1 MNAPLDSLK
10 AVSPAPDFRDHAAER
25 LLPYR
30 LAKRAGAAI
39 EWRNAGYHLLCR
51 DDVDVGILQ
60 EIQRVHG
67 DPLSCEWLG
76 DDVFDHRLGRLYD
89 ASRAS
94 TEALM
99 EGLAEHVDL
108 DHLLQEL
115 PRTEDLLDAEN
126 EAPVIRLINGIFS
139 EALRLEASDIH
150 VEPFEHELVVR
161 LRVDGALRVALRP
174 PRVLAPML
182 ISRIKVM
189 AKLDIAEKRQPQ
201 DGRITVRTAGRHV
214 DIRVSTLPGIHGERV
229 VMRLLDKQAS
239 MLNLDAI
246 GMPERMLAAYRATL
260 ARPNGILLNTGPTG
274 SGKTTTLYA
283 SLAHLNDS
291 QRNILTVEDPVEYAI
306 PGIGQTPVNPHA
318 GLTFA
323 RGLRAILRQDP
334 DVIMIGEI
342 RDVET
347 AAIAV
352 QASLTG
358 HLVLSTL
365 HTNSALGAVTRL
377 RDMGIEPFLLATSLK
392 GVMAQRLVR
401 RLCPDCRR
409 WRAVT
414 AADTGRLD
422 GLDTLERIA
431 EPVGCESC
439 DHTGFRGRLG
449 IYEFIAIDDTLAGMI
464 HDGAAESDM
473 ARHAF
478 ATHMTLVQCAANRLQ
493 AGDTSVD
500 EVLRAIHQ

>member
-1 MNAPLDSLK
+1 MNAPLESLQ
-10 AVSPAPDFRDHAAER
+10 AASPVPELRDPTSEK

-30 LAKRAGAAI
+30 LARRAGAAI
-39 EWRNAGYHLLCR
+39 EWRDAGYHLLCR
-51 DDVDVGILQ
+51 EDVDIVTLQ

-76 DDVFDHRLGRLYD
+76 DDAFDSRLGRLYD

-239 MLNLDAI
+239 MLDLSAI
-246 GMPERMLAAYRATL
+246 GMPERMLEAYRATL

-401 RLCPDCRR
+401 RLCPACRR
-409 WRAVT
+409 WREIT
-414 AADTGRLD
+414 ATDMGRLS
-422 GLDTLERIA
+422 GLHTLERIA
-431 EPVGCESC
+431 EPVGCEAC

-449 IYEFIAIDDTLAGMI
+449 LYEFIAIDDTLASMI

-478 ATHMTLVQCAANRLQ
+478 AMHMTLVQCAANRLQ